1 MVIFIC
7 VLCLQTANRVYKN
20 QRTVY
25 DVNICSIM
33 SICIGHFFFSKTR
46 YMIGVG
52 FQNLAAHPGT
62 KITLK
67 LFGGESRDLKIT
79 QMGDTI
85 EKPSI

>member
-7 VLCLQTANRVYKN
+7 KLCLQTANRVYKN

-33 SICIGHFFFSKTR
+33 SICIGHFFSKTR

-52 FQNLAAHPGT
+52 FQKLAAHPGT

-67 LFGGESRDLKIT
+67 LFGGESCDLKT
-79 QMGDTI
+79 TKMADTI